1 MWNNEITKT
10 EKEIIEGYVA
20 LLNEIRKDIEIGEKV
35 TPDKQKIV
43 DKYVDLFGKH
53 NITIDD
59 IKKLNEV
66 LVKKGLA

>member
-1 MWNNEITKT
+1 MWNNKITKN
-10 EKEIIEGYVA
+10 EKELIEGYIV
-20 LLNEIRKDIEIGEKV
+20 LLNEIRKDIEEDKKV

-59 IKKLNEV
+59 IKKLNEI